1 MTSPDSLTQNST
13 NSSDLSSPQ
22 VGHSVEAHLT
32 LARVYLS
39 LNQPTL
45 AQQRGQAALDLDPG
59 NREAQQLIEQ
69 GQAGTA
75 TSRKTL

>member
-1 MTSPDSLTQNST
+1 
-13 NSSDLSSPQ
+13 
-22 VGHSVEAHLT
+22 VEAHLT